1 MKEDVNIS
9 QEISAAVS
17 MIRSAI
23 LQSQERAIK
32 AVNQEQLALYYG
44 IGRFI
49 SSNTRNKNWG
59 AGVIEGISNRLRS
72 EFPGI
77 KGYSVSSLKNM
88 RLFYEA
94 WNELDVNSPIAI
106 GELAADAQINRS
118 KHFQSIDI
126 EQNTIRQLRL
136 ANYPDFPIVVF
147 LSISFTHHI
156 CIIENAK
163 DLEELDLRRMKNG
176 IGFAHNIEFLPL
188 IYDKFHMVLPL
199 ICDKNTK
206 MLA

>member
-1 MKEDVNIS
+1 MAVFHSYSWPIS
-9 QEISAAVS
+9 VPTVG
-17 MIRSAI
+17 RF
-23 LQSQERAIK
+23 LFL
-32 AVNQEQLALYYG
+32 QLAD
-44 IGRFI
+44 FH
-49 SSNTRNKNWG
+49 S
-59 AGVIEGISNRLRS
+59 
-72 EFPGI
+72 
-77 KGYSVSSLKNM
+77 YSWLSCTLLQQKSK
-88 RLFYEA
+88 
-94 WNELDVNSPIAI
+94 
-106 GELAADAQINRS
+106 QINRCR
-118 KHFQSIDI
+118 HFQSVDI